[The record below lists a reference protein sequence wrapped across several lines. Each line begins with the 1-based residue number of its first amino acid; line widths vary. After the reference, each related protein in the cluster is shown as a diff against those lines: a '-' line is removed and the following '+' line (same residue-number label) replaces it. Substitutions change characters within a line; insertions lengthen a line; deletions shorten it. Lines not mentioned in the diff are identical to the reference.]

1 MLIKQ
6 TMKIV
11 TLFILLGPAPPQAMK
26 FQLENCS
33 WRNYSL
39 KNNNKSWII
48 YLKCTQLSIAH
59 FLQQCF
65 PIFLEIKTVSAIAML
80 HTIWRKL
87 FIKNLIRFMKKD
99 FIWTYFRRK
108 NNRNCLYEPRIC
120 LYESRISFSF
130 WFWFWFPIDNWNDLF
145 LRKIK
150 QKFDF

>member
-11 TLFILLGPAPPQAMK
+11 TLFILLGPALRQAMK

-39 KNNNKSWII
+39 NNNNKSWII

-65 PIFLEIKTVSAIAML
+65 PIFLEIIIFFKLLQCYIRYEENYSL
-80 HTIWRKL
+80 KIWFDLWKKISSERIFDEK
-87 FIKNLIRFMKKD
+87 IIEIVYTNLEYVYMKVE
-99 FIWTYFRRK
+99 YH
-108 NNRNCLYEPRIC
+108 
-120 LYESRISFSF
+120 
-130 WFWFWFPIDNWNDLF
+130 
-145 LRKIK
+145 
-150 QKFDF
+150 FDFDFDFDFQLTIETICFWGK

>member
-11 TLFILLGPAPPQAMK
+11 TLFILLGPALRQAMK

-39 KNNNKSWII
+39 NNKNKSWII

-65 PIFLEIKTVSAIAML
+65 PIFLEIKKASAIAML
-80 HTIWRKL
+80 QTLWRKL
-87 FIKNLIRFMKKD
+87 FIKNLIRFMKND

-108 NNRNCLYEPRIC
+108 KIEIVYTNLEYVYMKVEYHSDFDSDFDLQLTIERI
-120 LYESRISFSF
+120 RF
-130 WFWFWFPIDNWNDLF
+130 WG
-145 LRKIK
+145 K
-150 QKFDF
+150 